1 MRPVNLFL
9 TEDGVLKLGYYG
21 LTTQAECYSIKET
34 NCDGI
39 RSFAP
44 EVFKGA
50 YEMKSD
56 VWSLGIALTIM
67 TGTTPCA
74 CYVVDILPRRKGRYV
89 LQFDKDASVPK
100 EVVDFLQKCI
110 QKTEDRSTVS
120 ELMDV
125 GVMG

>member
-1 MRPVNLFL
+1 MNLFL
-9 TEDGVLKLGYYG
+9 TDDGVLKLGYYG
-21 LTTQAECYSIKET
+21 LTTQEECYSIKKED
-34 NCDGI
+34 CEGGC
-39 RSFAP
+39 SFAP
-44 EVFKGA
+44 EVEKGE
-50 YEMKSD
+50 YETKSD
-56 VWSLGIALTIM
+56 VWALGIALTIM

-74 CYVVDILPRRKGRYV
+74 CYVVDILPRGKGRYV
-89 LQFDKDASVPK
+89 LLFDENTNVPK

>member
-21 LTTQAECYSIKET
+21 LTTQAECYSIKKED
-34 NCDGI
+34 CEGGC
-39 RSFAP
+39 SFAP
-44 EVFKGA
+44 EVEKGE
-50 YEMKSD
+50 YETKSD
-56 VWSLGIALTIM
+56 VWSLGISLTIM

-74 CYVVDILPRRKGRYV
+74 CYVVDILPRGKGRYV
-89 LQFDKDASVPK
+89 LLFDENTNVPK

-125 GVMG
+125 SGMG